1 VVPPPGGG
9 SATLAAAG
17 TPNGACTAQYNNA
30 PAIPSGNIPWGG
42 TNTPVNVCMFTNISS
57 GVEGVNKTW
66 RGNLAGTVWANYQL
80 IDTINPSVA
89 GGPNNPIPI
98 SNANVN
104 TGILANT
111 SMETYTQGKP
121 GKGQT
126 CMDCHAYAT
135 PQGTTAN
142 NSTNQIFTFVLDNAD
157 APTPGA
163 AGKVGGR
170 RAVKLPA
177 RVLDIIHGMRKAN

>member
-1 VVPPPGGG
+1 M
-9 SATLAAAG
+9 
-17 TPNGACTAQYNNA
+17 Y
-30 PAIPSGNIPWGG
+30 
-42 TNTPVNVCMFTNISS
+42 TNISS

-66 RGNLAGTVWANYQL
+66 RTNLAGTVWANYQL

-89 GGPNNPIPI
+89 GGPTIPIPV
-98 SNANVN
+98 SGANVN

-111 SMETYTQGKP
+111 SMETYTQGKV
-121 GKGQT
+121 GQGQT

-163 AGKVGGR
+163 AGTAAR
-170 RAVKLPA
+170 RRVKLPQH
-177 RVLDIIHGMRKAN
+177 VLDIIHGMRKVN

>member
-1 VVPPPGGG
+1 
-9 SATLAAAG
+9 
-17 TPNGACTAQYNNA
+17 
-30 PAIPSGNIPWGG
+30 
-42 TNTPVNVCMFTNISS
+42 MFTNISG

-66 RGNLAGTVWANYQL
+66 RANLAGTVWANYQL

-89 GGPNNPIPI
+89 GGPTNPIPI

-111 SMETYTQGKP
+111 SMETYTQGKV

-135 PQGTTAN
+135 PQGTTN
-142 NSTNQIFTFVLDNAD
+142 NTSTNQIFTFVLDNAD

-163 AGKVGGR
+163 TATAGAR
-170 RAVKLPA
+170 RRVKLPP
-177 RVLDIIHGMRKAN
+177 RVLDIIHGMRKAK